1 MNTMQE
7 IKTKV
12 AAYNELQ
19 ESTIQFIDELANHA
33 MDISEDTYEDLIELK
48 DMVYSDEILL
58 QDAIKRATSI
68 FDSMNLDK

>member
-48 DMVYSDEILL
+48 DMIYSDEILL
-58 QDAIKRATSI
+58 QDAIKRASSI
-68 FDSMNLDK
+68 FDSMDLVK